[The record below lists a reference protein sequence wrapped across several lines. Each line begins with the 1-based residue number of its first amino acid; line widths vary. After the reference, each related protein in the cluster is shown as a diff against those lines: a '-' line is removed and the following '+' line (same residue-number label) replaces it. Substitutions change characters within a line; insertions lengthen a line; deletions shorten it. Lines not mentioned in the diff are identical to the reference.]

1 MAKQLESKKA
11 KPAKNTVQKA
21 KPTRAERTAMFRF
34 LASIVLPIMNLLGR
48 YKIEQSEYLPKSGA
62 VVVSPNHYSEI
73 DPLVIGVAIWKLGR
87 TPRYLAKASL
97 FKIPVL
103 GWLLRKSDQIP
114 VDRHSPRNGTDP
126 LQAANQLVEK
136 QLLVVVYPEGT
147 LTRDPDM
154 WPMRGKSGA
163 VRLALEADVP
173 LIPVAHWGTQKI
185 LPRYGKKISLFPR
198 KDVRVRFGPPVD
210 LAAFRGKP
218 LDAASL
224 AKATDLVMVEITK
237 LLAEMRG
244 ETPPKKR
251 WDPAKKGQS
260 ETGRFEERK

>member
-1 MAKQLESKKA
+1 MASGR
-11 KPAKNTVQKA
+11 P
-21 KPTRAERTAMFRF
+21 KPTRAERTFMFRF
-34 LASIVLPIMNLLGR
+34 LASIVLPLMNLLGK
-48 YKIEQSEYLPKSGA
+48 YKVEGGEHLPGRGA

-97 FKIPVL
+97 FKVPIL
-103 GWLLRKSDQIP
+103 GWLLRRSDQIP
-114 VDRHSPRNGTDP
+114 VDRHAPRSGGDP

-147 LTRDPDM
+147 LTRDPDL

-173 LIPVAHWGTQKI
+173 LIPVAHWGTQQI
-185 LPRYGKKISLFPR
+185 MARYGKKISFFPR
-198 KDVRVRFGPPVD
+198 KKVSVLFGPPVD
-210 LAAFRGKP
+210 LSKYRGKE
-218 LDAASL
+218 LNAAAL
-224 AKATDLVMVEITK
+224 NKATDEVMEAIAK
-237 LLAEMRG
+237 LLGELRG
-244 ETPPKKR
+244 EEPPKKR
-251 WDPAKKGQS
+251 WDPAKMGQS